1 MPMEVRACLPFSPK
15 ARTKEFGGAVDG
27 EVDVGEAGFG

>member
-1 MPMEVRACLPFSPK
+1 MGGGAGVLALFAEGQDE
-15 ARTKEFGGAVDG
+15 EFGGAVSG